1 MTKAE
6 IINRIAKETGI
17 DRTTVRVIVE
27 AFINDLKDTM
37 TQGENIYLRGFGTF
51 KVKKKAKKIAR
62 NISKNTSIVIPEH
75 YAPAFKPSKSFIKA
89 VADNVKQPVE

>member
-51 KVKKKAKKIAR
+51 KVKKKAKKVAR

-89 VADNVKQPVE
+89 VAENVKQPVE

>member
-6 IINRIAKETGI
+6 IINRISKETGI
-17 DRTTVRVIVE
+17 DRATVRVVVE
-27 AFINDLKDTM
+27 AFINDVKDTM
-37 TQGENIYLRGFGTF
+37 TQGENVYLRGFGTF
-51 KVKKKAKKIAR
+51 QVKKKAEKVAR

-89 VADNVKQPVE
+89 VAESVKK

>member
-27 AFINDLKDTM
+27 AFIDDLKDTM
-37 TQGENIYLRGFGTF
+37 SQGENIYLRGFGTF
-51 KVKKKAKKIAR
+51 KVKKKAQKVAR
-62 NISKNTSIVIPEH
+62 NISKNTAIVIPEH

-89 VADNVKQPVE
+89 VAENVKQPVE

>member
-6 IINRIAKETGI
+6 IINRISKETGI
-17 DRTTVRVIVE
+17 DRATVRVVVE
-27 AFINDLKDTM
+27 AFINDVKDTM
-37 TQGENIYLRGFGTF
+37 TQGENVYLRGFGTF
-51 KVKKKAKKIAR
+51 QVKRKAEKVAR

-89 VADNVKQPVE
+89 VAESVKK